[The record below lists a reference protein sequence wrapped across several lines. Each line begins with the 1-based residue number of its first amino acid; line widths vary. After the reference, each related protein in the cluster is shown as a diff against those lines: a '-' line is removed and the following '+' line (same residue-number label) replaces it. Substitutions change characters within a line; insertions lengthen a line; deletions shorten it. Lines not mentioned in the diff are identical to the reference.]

1 MATVEGGGRKRL
13 GGIPWTRG
21 VKDMVYYLIICKS
34 LTYAQRTASV
44 LSKVGIT
51 AHIMRTPRTIASEG
65 CSHGVKIAQ
74 RRLPDALV
82 ALNRAELSPQRVF
95 IMEADGSYQE
105 VAL

>member
-21 VKDMVYYLIICKS
+21 VKDRVYYRIICKS

-105 VAL
+105 VRL